1 MSVLF
6 MLKVKGIDA
15 FGTGHVAFLQE
26 TQHSFTQSIKIHD
39 VARVSTAYTPIN
51 SRLSPR
57 THDIQIPFTSSGQTE
72 HHVLPCV
79 MFHVSF

>member
-1 MSVLF
+1 MSVSF

-39 VARVSTAYTPIN
+39 VARVSTA
-51 SRLSPR
+51 
-57 THDIQIPFTSSGQTE
+57 
-72 HHVLPCV
+72 
-79 MFHVSF
+79 